1 MADFND
7 LFDDEQGFVPEEET
21 DDYGQTYEEP
31 AQQEP
36 QYSEEDL
43 IGNLLKRQ
51 GIQDP
56 DRIKFEGDDGI
67 VKERSWD
74 DLSYEEQLN
83 ILSSDNSSNPETD
96 LDDNEIDIINAIR
109 SSKLT
114 PSEYIDAIKNQAINE
129 YQQQNQGV
137 APQPRYTVD
146 DYTDDELFLYDMQAR
161 MPDIT
166 DDELTEALESAKQNE
181 SVYKKQ
187 VNGIRNEYKQLENNK
202 IQQEQM
208 IAQQQQQEQYNRY
221 ANEII
226 NAIDSQGD
234 IAGTF
239 ELENEDKQML
249 AYAILGQDQAGIS
262 NLGKALNDPQ
272 TLVKMMWFALK
283 GEEAIDS
290 INEYYKD
297 QISKARQSGYQKG
310 LQDAKNGNSGSRV
323 VTKPKQ
329 ANKVYKTVDDL
340 Y

>member
-297 QISKARQSGYQKG
+297 QISKARQKEKKKG